1 MKYLMMLLLAVHLI
15 AGDDESLL
23 LLAYESGLKPVP
35 ERFTGLQ
42 YLLNEPPEAFS
53 AAKVALGKTLFF
65 DKNLSLD
72 REISCA
78 TCHGFDK
85 GGADGRPTAVGHLG
99 RENPLHL
106 NTPTVFNTVFS
117 KKLFWDGRSDTLQDQ
132 AMGPLQA
139 SFEMAMTPQRVVK
152 RVCENSAYAVRFRDA
167 YGGRAVTFE
176 SVVDAIAAYEKTLQT
191 RGRYDDFLL
200 GYTDALNAEE
210 KEGLR
215 LFMTKGCVGCH
226 NGVGLGGQVLRK
238 FPLSYHRVWSMGP
251 PKQID
256 TLKKRYTLIIEALR
270 QKAFENDGER
280 LQYLKTQLGKRDF
293 VLLEK
298 GFFDRIDEKE
308 RAKVMASSGCSEC
321 HIEGTRG
328 INKALARQI
337 AFPFDNRG
345 GFTGAPNH
353 YFRVPLLR
361 NVVRTP
367 PYFHNGSVER
377 LEEAIKVMGI
387 HQVRANLTDDEV
399 GKMIDFLKAV
409 DGPPVRYRLPD

>member
-1 MKYLMMLLLAVHLI
+1 MKYLMILLLAVQLI

-35 ERFTGLQ
+35 ESFSSLQ
-42 YLLNEPPEAFS
+42 YLLNEPPEVFS
-53 AAKVALGKTLFF
+53 AAKVVLGKKLFF
-65 DKNLSLD
+65 DKNLSLG

-78 TCHGFDK
+78 TCHRFDK

-99 RENPLHL
+99 RENPFHL
-106 NTPTVFNTVFS
+106 NTPTVFNAVFS
-117 KKLFWDGRSDTLQDQ
+117 KRLFWDGRSDTLQDQ

-139 SFEMAMTPQRVVK
+139 SFEMAITPEAAEK
-152 RVCENSAYAVRFRDA
+152 RVREDREYAAHFKA
-167 YGGRAVTFE
+167 LYGGSGVTFGTI
-176 SVVDAIAAYEKTLQT
+176 VDAIAAYEKTLLT

-200 GYTDALNAEE
+200 GYTDALNAGE

-226 NGVGLGGQVLRK
+226 NGIGLGGQVLRK
-238 FPLSYHRVWSMGP
+238 FPLSYHTVWSMGR

-256 TLKKRYTLIIEALR
+256 TLKKRYTLISEALR
-270 QKAFENDGER
+270 QRTFANDGER
-280 LQYLKTQLGKRDF
+280 LHYLKTQLGESDF

-298 GFFDRIDEKE
+298 GFFDRVDEKE
-308 RAKVMASSGCSEC
+308 RATVMTSSGCSEC
-321 HIEGTRG
+321 HTEGTRG
-328 INKALARQI
+328 IKKALVRQI

-345 GFTGAPNH
+345 GFTGAPDR

-367 PYFHNGSVER
+367 PYFHNGSVAR
-377 LEEAIKVMGI
+377 LEEAIKLMGI
-387 HQVRANLTDDEV
+387 HQLRTNLSESEIN
-399 GKMIDFLKAV
+399 KIIDFLKAA
-409 DGPPVRYRLPD
+409 DGVQVTYEMQ

>member
-1 MKYLMMLLLAVHLI
+1 MKYLMIFLLAVHLI

-35 ERFTGLQ
+35 ESFTGLQ
-42 YLLNEPPEAFS
+42 YFLNEAPEAFS
-53 AAKVALGKTLFF
+53 AAKVALGKKLFF

-78 TCHGFDK
+78 TCHRFDK
-85 GGADGRPTAVGHLG
+85 GGADGRPTAVGHLD
-99 RENPLHL
+99 RENPFHL

-139 SFEMAMTPQRVVK
+139 PFEMAITPEAAEK
-152 RVCENSAYAVRFRDA
+152 RVKENGDYARRFKVL
-167 YGGRAVTFE
+167 YGGIGVTFGTI
-176 SVVDAIAAYEKTLQT
+176 VDAIAAYEKTLLT

-200 GYTDALNAEE
+200 GYTDVLNARE

-226 NGVGLGGQVLRK
+226 NGIGLGGQVSRK
-238 FPLSYHRVWSMGP
+238 FPLSYHTAWSMGF

-256 TLKKRYTLIIEALR
+256 TLKKRYALISEALR
-270 QKAFENDGER
+270 QKTFANDGER
-280 LQYLKTQLGKRDF
+280 LQYLKAKLGESDF

-298 GFFDRIDEKE
+298 GFFDRVDEEE
-308 RAKVMASSGCSEC
+308 RARVMTSSGCSEC
-321 HIEGTRG
+321 HTEGTR
-328 INKALARQI
+328 IKETLARQI

-345 GFTGAPNH
+345 GFMGAPNQ

-361 NVVRTP
+361 NAVRTP

-377 LEEAIKVMGI
+377 LEEAIKIMGT
-387 HQVRANLTDDEV
+387 HQLRTNLTDDEIEKIV
-399 GKMIDFLKAV
+399 DFLKAA
-409 DGPPVRYRLPD
+409 DGVPVAYEMP